1 MIVAVLLLLLL
12 LLWEND
18 DNDWD
23 DDDNNKECFIFP
35 MAVEMG
41 GWCNGA
47 GGDGRKGDDTDDDNV
62 ECGGV
67 GIR

>member
-1 MIVAVLLLLLL
+1 MMVAIVAVLW
-12 LLWEND
+12 LWEN

-41 GWCNGA
+41 GWCNCTCGA
-47 GGDGRKGDDTDDDNV
+47 GRKGDDTDDAV

-67 GIR
+67 GIG